1 MTDCDTTYVH
11 PSILFSS
18 PYLDSC
24 ACSIMSGCAVSMK
37 LLQPLTVPRVKRM
50 VKRWLDGMALLTQ
63 MESMISYKFYC
74 MFYIYMYTEA
84 RA

>member
-1 MTDCDTTYVH
+1 MC
-11 PSILFSS
+11 ILHTVQFR
-18 PYLDSC
+18 LLC
-24 ACSIMSGCAVSMK
+24 MLNHVWLCMK

-63 MESMISYKFYC
+63 MESMISYKIYC
-74 MFYIYMYTEA
+74 MFYIYMYTAA